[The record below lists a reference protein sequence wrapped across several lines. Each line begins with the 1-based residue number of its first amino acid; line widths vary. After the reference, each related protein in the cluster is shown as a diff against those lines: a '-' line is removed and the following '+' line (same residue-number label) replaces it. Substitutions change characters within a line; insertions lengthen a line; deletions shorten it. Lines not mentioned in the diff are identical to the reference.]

1 MAQLAGE
8 NLAIKSY
15 QSTIQGLEMDKKNLQ
30 KQMAQMEASL
40 KEVTNA
46 NVMASLSDQGQL
58 QQDTW
63 PFRSALKDNHV
74 VWPNVEFTMTWK
86 ISPIWL
92 ARSQIRVTFDISIKM
107 IEVISTAIGVALGSR
122 SMTLPSC
129 EPCYK
134 EMKGSVQQC
143 VKSEIDVL
151 RNGALNVFRLVIYI
165 RIGKWPMDRII
176 MIASS
181 I

>member
-58 QQDTW
+58 QQDT
-63 PFRSALKDNHV
+63 
-74 VWPNVEFTMTWK
+74 
-86 ISPIWL
+86 
-92 ARSQIRVTFDISIKM
+92 
-107 IEVISTAIGVALGSR
+107 
-122 SMTLPSC
+122 
-129 EPCYK
+129 
-134 EMKGSVQQC
+134 
-143 VKSEIDVL
+143 
-151 RNGALNVFRLVIYI
+151 
-165 RIGKWPMDRII
+165 
-176 MIASS
+176 
-181 I
+181 